1 MVMERGLGC
10 RTWVEAK
17 RFSSSRLEP
26 YWLKGIGCTVN
37 LAGAEAG
44 FDVEWSLAEG
54 GGTLLLPTEDL
65 EPGFFNNFF

>member
-1 MVMERGLGC
+1 M
-10 RTWVEAK
+10 
-17 RFSSSRLEP
+17 
-26 YWLKGIGCTVN
+26 VN

-44 FDVEWSLAEG
+44 FDIEWSLVKG